1 MSNESPTN
9 FRVSIHWALQLF
21 LLVLCIPV
29 IWGLI
34 YLLTKMLAAIS
45 VAGSIEIVFLL
56 VFLWFLVSFA
66 FSAIEVSH
74 STISLHAPFGTTSI
88 NWDDVEI
95 ITQNGEL
102 FTIQTKGRKK
112 HLSVSMEIA
121 GKGKKEFY
129 EFINKR
135 IESERIIVQKQ
146 SKR

>member
-1 MSNESPTN
+1 MSTEAPTN
-9 FRVSIHWALQLF
+9 FRVNIHWVLQSL

-29 IWGLI
+29 IWGLV
-34 YLLTKMLAAIS
+34 YLLTKMLAAVS

-56 VFLWFLVSFA
+56 VLLWFLVSFA
-66 FSAIEVSH
+66 FSGIEVSH
-74 STISLHAPFGTTSI
+74 SAISLHAPFGTTSI

-95 ITQNGEL
+95 ITQKGEL
-102 FTIQTKGRKK
+102 FTIQTKGNQK

-135 IESERIIVQKQ
+135 IPSERLIVQKKL
-146 SKR
+146 KR